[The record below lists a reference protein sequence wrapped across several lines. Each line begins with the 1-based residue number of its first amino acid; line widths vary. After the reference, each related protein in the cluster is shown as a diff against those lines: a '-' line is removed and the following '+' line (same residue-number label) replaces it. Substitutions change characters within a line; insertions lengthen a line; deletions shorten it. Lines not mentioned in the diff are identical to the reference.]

1 MSLEIQLGD
10 LAIKSAPIIGVAG
23 TEVASKF
30 LGFTPHEWFYAASVV
45 YIIVQGWAVIYKTLK
60 EDKENKNE

>member
-1 MSLEIQLGD
+1 MSLEFQLGD
-10 LAIKSAPIIGVAG
+10 VVIKSAPIIGAAG

-45 YIIVQGWAVIYKTLK
+45 YIFIQGWALIYKTLK
-60 EDKENKNE
+60 KEDKDE